1 MAATSAAPAQAAPAR
16 GLGTT
21 SLATVLG
28 ADGQTFDKKWQDFDI
43 VEAAVYAVA
52 TANPKSPVLALTDGK
67 VRLTAFAPTDKAFR
81 RLVADLTG
89 TTYKSEA
96 TVFKKVAA
104 LGIDTVEQVL
114 LYHVVPGA
122 TITAAQAV
130 KADGAKLETAAG
142 PKLKVVVK
150 SGQVTLEDKDHDAT
164 NATVIVADINKGNK
178 QIAHGIDRVLRP
190 ADL

>member
-1 MAATSAAPAQAAPAR
+1 M
-16 GLGTT
+16 
-21 SLATVLG
+21 LA
-28 ADGQTFDKKWQDFDI
+28 ADGAEVRQELEGLRHRRGRRVRRRSRQPEKPRARADRRH
-43 VEAAVYAVA
+43 
-52 TANPKSPVLALTDGK
+52 G
-67 VRLTAFAPTDKAFR
+67 RLTAFAPTDKAFR

-89 TTYKSEA
+89 TRYKSEA
-96 TVFKKVAA
+96 KVFKKVAA

-130 KADGAKLETAAG
+130 KADGAKLKTAAG
-142 PKLKVVVK
+142 PTLKVKVAD
-150 SGQVTLEDKDHDAT
+150 GRVTLVDKDPDAT
-164 NATVIVADINKGNK
+164 NPTVTVPDINKGNK